1 VTRLRAIL
9 RGLGPAIGPPQLREM
24 LRACIGAGIGLTL
37 CIFLVRLTRVPLTV
51 DAPDPTLLLI
61 APLGATTML
70 AFAVPSSPLA
80 QPWSALVGNTVSALV
95 GVAVITT
102 VHEPWLA
109 MGLSVTCAM
118 LAMMLLRATHPP
130 AAGVALG
137 VVLTAESVRPLGFSY
152 AFSPVMLDTA
162 LLLLVAVGYNR
173 LTGRMYPF
181 RQPIKHGPRDVGEA
195 GLRPVIKGADL
206 TEILQRLRLDA
217 NIGAGDLA
225 RLIDAAHQQAA
236 EHLFD
241 GVETAQIMSRD
252 LVTVHPR
259 MPVSQIAGLFQLH
272 KVRTFPVVG
281 LDGLFEGLVSE
292 ADLVRHLHRP
302 EAKSD
307 GVVSRLIR
315 ASRDVAEPVAADV
328 MTRTVGTVSEITPL
342 GVLIDLLAEGD
353 QMAVPVLDEGRL
365 IGIVSRADLI
375 AALAKAH
382 HTVVEAPMN
391 AFAESD
397 A

>member
-1 VTRLRAIL
+1 
-9 RGLGPAIGPPQLREM
+9 M

-37 CIFLVRLTRVPLTV
+37 CIFLVRLTRVPL
-51 DAPDPTLLLI
+51 AAEGPDPTLLLI

-95 GVAVITT
+95 GVAVIMT

-137 VVLTAESVRPLGFSY
+137 VVLTAETVRPLGFSY

-173 LTGRMYPF
+173 LTGRVYPF
-181 RQPIKHGPRDVGEA
+181 RQPIEHGPRDVGEA
-195 GLRPVIKGADL
+195 GLRPVMQGPDL

-225 RLIDAAHQQAA
+225 RLIEAAHQQAA

-241 GVETAQIMSRD
+241 GVESAQIMSRD
-252 LVTVHPR
+252 LVTVHPT
-259 MPVSQIAGLFQLH
+259 MPLSQIAALFQLH

-281 LDGLFEGLVSE
+281 PDGIFEGLVSE
-292 ADLVRHLHRP
+292 ADLVRTLQKP
-302 EAKSD
+302 DDKAN

-315 ASRDVAEPVAADV
+315 AGRDVAEPVAADV
-328 MTRTVGTVSEITPL
+328 MARTVGTASAVTPL
-342 GVLIDLLAEGD
+342 GVLIDLLAEGE

-365 IGIVSRADLI
+365 VGIVSRADLI

-382 HTVVEAPMN
+382 HSAIEAPAN
-391 AFAESD
+391 AQTTND
-397 A
+397 